1 MEDDKKAAH
10 VKVRGSVG
18 AIGFGGDRSF
28 RSDVGDP
35 FRLGGNSVC
44 LLRVSVRSICV
55 MSSSSLSLVLWLP
68 SSEPPGTSFD
78 VEVVVG
84 SGGCWWC
91 MRCAVDRSQAI
102 RFGQSR
108 ALFLALNEK

>member
-55 MSSSSLSLVLWLP
+55 MCHVLV
-68 SSEPPGTSFD
+68 PPFVG
-78 VEVVVG
+78 VVVATILTA
-84 SGGCWWC
+84 
-91 MRCAVDRSQAI
+91 RH
-102 RFGQSR
+102 
-108 ALFLALNEK
+108 FL